1 MKNININYLLC
12 QVVDLV
18 VHPEEE
24 GGDVINLP
32 VHAAGASATLK
43 KIYFSSSSKI

>member
-1 MKNININYLLC
+1 MNINYLLC
-12 QVVDLV
+12 QVVDFV

-24 GGDVINLP
+24 GGDVVNLS

-43 KIYFSSSSKI
+43 KINFSSSSKI